1 MTRRIPPP
9 RNRWIHGGMPPGPPQ
24 PMPVMPRA
32 GYPRPPGGT
41 RDRRRGSRNN
51 NVDDPPVEERMSSED
66 LRTWSMAY
74 CLSVDVYV
82 CAERYLLQ
90 DFKGCISAFIINN
103 FEIAGSD
110 AALPSVLTSCKTL
123 HDGVSSMDPL
133 LKKVFARV
141 GFLQARLWKK
151 YPEETSNFFM
161 DNPELSTLI
170 LKEMA
175 ERREE
180 DVKDDLPAMDR
191 PPIPQISREEFIQGP
206 RRRNYGLPPY

>member
-1 MTRRIPPP
+1 
-9 RNRWIHGGMPPGPPQ
+9 
-24 PMPVMPRA
+24 
-32 GYPRPPGGT
+32 
-41 RDRRRGSRNN
+41 
-51 NVDDPPVEERMSSED
+51 MSPED

-74 CLSVDVYV
+74 TLSIDVYV
-82 CAERYLLQ
+82 CAERYLMQ
-90 DFKGCISAFIINN
+90 DFKSCVSAFIINN

-110 AALPSVLTSCKTL
+110 AALPSVLDSCKTL
-123 HDGVSSMDPL
+123 HDGVSLMDPL

-151 YPEETSNFFM
+151 HPEETSNFFM

-180 DVKDDLPAMDR
+180 DAKDDLPAMDR
-191 PPIPQISREEFIQGP
+191 PVMPPLPREEIIQGP
-206 RRRNYGLPPY
+206 RRRNYGPLPPY

>member
-1 MTRRIPPP
+1 MPGMA
-9 RNRWIHGGMPPGPPQ
+9 RN
-24 PMPVMPRA
+24 
-32 GYPRPPGGT
+32 GYPRVPPPQG
-41 RDRRRGSRNN
+41 RRRGSRTNA
-51 NVDDPPVEERMSSED
+51 DDSPAEERMSLED

-74 CLSVDVYV
+74 ALSVDVYV
-82 CAERYLLQ
+82 CAERYLMQ
-90 DFKGCISAFIINN
+90 DFKSCISAFIINN

-110 AALPSVLTSCKTL
+110 AALPSVLASCRTL

-151 YPEETSNFFM
+151 YPEETFNFFM

-180 DVKDDLPAMDR
+180 DVKDELPAMDR
-191 PPIPQISREEFIQGP
+191 PPIPQLPIGREEMMQGP
-206 RRRNYGLPPY
+206 RRRNYGPIPPY